1 MRDSEVVASIV
12 AGDPHGLA
20 MAYDRYADSLFK
32 YCRTLLSDPAD
43 AADAV
48 QDTFVIAA
56 TRLDGLRAPE
66 RLRAWLYAVA
76 RNECLRILRAK
87 KGTSALDEAPD
98 VTDHTVDVSEHAERA
113 ELRTL
118 FEHAAAGLNPGER
131 EVIELQLRQGLE
143 AGEVATV
150 LGVSRN
156 HAHTLLSRAR
166 GQLETC
172 LAVLLV
178 GRAGRDECDELGSLL
193 TGWDGRLTVL
203 LRKRVHRHIEHCV
216 TCTARR
222 AAELRPAMLLDLSP
236 GAALTAGALES
247 LHVAFGVPSGLR
259 GHTLALASGHGPV
272 AAAHSAAVLARAGA
286 FGKAGFPKP
295 VHTGQAV
302 LARPHGAGRTKV
314 LRSPKGQ
321 AAVAVAVV
329 IAVAVA
335 AVAFALTGNEEH
347 FTPSAGPKPP
357 ASGPPPASPAAGPAP
372 RKTASKPAPKPS
384 PSAAPTVVPA
394 SPAPAQATAGPP
406 PALMTAGPLS
416 VPATRSPSTT
426 PTTASATPPPRA
438 SPVPATPSATPPR
451 PSPVPATPSAAPP
464 PSRPSPV
471 PTTPSPAP
479 TPTTPS
485 PAPPPPS
492 PAPAPTTASPT
503 PPPAPRPA
511 PTGIPPTGI
520 LSVVPEGGTLI
531 VIPGSAGPL
540 VALHAS
546 GGAVTW
552 SVSVTND
559 PNHLVTV
566 SPAAGTL
573 TTANPTASVTIGI
586 SQFVECGIGTTTA
599 CPTVTISPGNVS
611 LAVWTGWTLPLLTSP
626 LRSVTAAPGSP
637 RQTVRHLP
645 LRIIT

>member
-247 LHVAFGVPSGLR
+247 LRVAFGVPAGLR
-259 GHTLALASGHGPV
+259 GHALALASGHGPV
-272 AAAHSAAVLARAGA
+272 AAAHSAAVLARAGT

-302 LARPHGAGRTKV
+302 LAGPHAAGRTKV

-335 AVAFALTGNEEH
+335 AVAFALTGNKEH
-347 FTPSAGPKPP
+347 FRPSASPKPP
-357 ASGPPPASPAAGPAP
+357 ASGPPPVSPAAGPAP
-372 RKTASKPAPKPS
+372 RKTASKPAPKPA

-394 SPAPAQATAGPP
+394 SPARAQATAGLP
-406 PALMTAGPLS
+406 PALMTAGPLP

-426 PTTASATPPPRA
+426 PTTASAAPP
-438 SPVPATPSATPPR
+438 PPR
-451 PSPVPATPSAAPP
+451 PSPVPTTASAAPP

-471 PTTPSPAP
+471 PTTPSP
-479 TPTTPS
+479 T
-485 PAPPPPS
+485 PPPPS
-492 PAPAPTTASPT
+492 SGPAPTTASPT

-520 LSVVPEGGTLI
+520 LSVVPGGGTLI
-531 VIPGSAGPL
+531 VIPGFAGPL
-540 VALHAS
+540 VTLHAS

-573 TTANPTASVTIGI
+573 TTADPTASVTIGI

-611 LAVWTGWTLPLLTSP
+611 LAVWTGWTLPLLLASP
-626 LRSVTAAPGSP
+626 LPSVTAAPGSP

-645 LRIIT
+645 LRVVA

>member
-1 MRDSEVVASIV
+1 
-12 AGDPHGLA
+12 
-20 MAYDRYADSLFK
+20 
-32 YCRTLLSDPAD
+32 
-43 AADAV
+43 
-48 QDTFVIAA
+48 
-56 TRLDGLRAPE
+56 
-66 RLRAWLYAVA
+66 
-76 RNECLRILRAK
+76 LRAK

-98 VTDHTVDVSEHAERA
+98 VTDHAADVSEQAERA

-247 LHVAFGVPSGLR
+247 LRVAFGVPAGLR

-286 FGKAGFPKP
+286 FGKGGFPKP
-295 VHTGQAV
+295 VHAGQAV
-302 LARPHGAGRTKV
+302 LAGPHGAGRTKV
-314 LRSPKGQ
+314 LRSRKGQ

-347 FTPSAGPKPP
+347 FTPSASPKPP

-372 RKTASKPAPKPS
+372 PKTASKPVPKPP
-384 PSAAPTVVPA
+384 PSAAPTVVPTRA
-394 SPAPAQATAGPP
+394 AQATAGPP
-406 PALMTAGPLS
+406 PALMTAGPWS
-416 VPATRSPSTT
+416 
-426 PTTASATPPPRA
+426 
-438 SPVPATPSATPPR
+438 VPATPSPSTTRTTATATLPPR
-451 PSPVPATPSAAPP
+451 PSALPATPTATPP
-464 PSRPSPV
+464 PSRPSPG
-471 PTTPSPAP
+471 PTTPTATPPPPRPSPG
-479 TPTTPS
+479 PTTPS

-492 PAPAPTTASPT
+492 PGPAPSTARPK

-511 PTGIPPTGI
+511 PTGI
-520 LSVVPEGGTLI
+520 LSVVPGGGTLI
-531 VIPGSAGPL
+531 VTPGSAGPI

-552 SVSVTND
+552 SVAVTND
-559 PNHLVTV
+559 PNHLLTV

-573 TTANPTASVTIGI
+573 TTADPTASVTIRI
-586 SQFVECGIGTTTA
+586 SQFVECGTGTTTA
-599 CPTVTISPGNVS
+599 CPTVTISPGSVS
-611 LAVWTGWTLPLLTSP
+611 LAVWTGWTLPLLLASRLP
-626 LRSVTAAPGSP
+626 SVTAAPGSP
-637 RQTVRHLP
+637 RQTLRHLP
-645 LRIIT
+645 AQAAA

>member
-12 AGDPHGLA
+12 AGDPQGLA
-20 MAYDRYADSLFK
+20 VAYDRYADSLFK

-98 VTDHTVDVSEHAERA
+98 VTDHTVDVSEQAERT

-118 FEHAAAGLNPGER
+118 FEHAADGLNPGER

-150 LGVSRN
+150 LGLSRN

-222 AAELRPAMLLDLSP
+222 AAELRPARLLDLSP

-247 LHVAFGVPSGLR
+247 LRVAFGVPAGLR

-286 FGKAGFPKP
+286 FGKGGFPKP
-295 VHTGQAV
+295 VHAGQAV
-302 LARPHGAGRTKV
+302 LAGPHGAGRTKV
-314 LRSPKGQ
+314 LRSRKGQ

-347 FTPSAGPKPP
+347 FTPSASPKPP

-372 RKTASKPAPKPS
+372 RKTASKPAP
-384 PSAAPTVVPA
+384 SAAPTVVPA
-394 SPAPAQATAGPP
+394 SPTTATATAGPP
-406 PALMTAGPLS
+406 PALMTAGPLPG
-416 VPATRSPSTT
+416 PATPSPSTT
-426 PTTASATPPPRA
+426 PTTATATPP
-438 SPVPATPSATPPR
+438 SR
-451 PSPVPATPSAAPP
+451 PSPLPATPSAAPP
-464 PSRPSPV
+464 PPRPSPV
-471 PTTPSPAP
+471 PTTPSAAP
-479 TPTTPS
+479 PPPRPSPVPTTASATPPSRPSPVPTTPS

-492 PAPAPTTASPT
+492 PAPAPGTASPR

-511 PTGIPPTGI
+511 PTGI
-520 LSVVPEGGTLI
+520 LSVVPGGGTLI
-531 VIPGSAGPL
+531 VIPGFAGPL

-552 SVSVTND
+552 SAAVTND

-573 TTANPTASVTIGI
+573 TTADPTASVTVTI
-586 SQFVECGIGTTTA
+586 SRFVECGIGTTTA

-611 LAVWTGWTLPLLTSP
+611 LAVWTGWTPPLLLTTP
-626 LRSVTAAPGSP
+626 VPSVTTVPGSP
-637 RQTVRHLP
+637 RPAVRHLP
-645 LRIIT
+645 VQVAA

>member
-43 AADAV
+43 AADAAA
-48 QDTFVIAA
+48 DTFVIAA

-156 HAHTLLSRAR
+156 HAHALLSRAR

-193 TGWDGRLTVL
+193 AGWDGRLTVL

-247 LHVAFGVPSGLR
+247 LRVAFGVPSGLR

-286 FGKAGFPKP
+286 FGKEGFPKP
-295 VHTGQAV
+295 VHAGQPV
-302 LARPHGAGRTKV
+302 LAGPHGAGRTKVV

-321 AAVAVAVV
+321 AAVAAAVV

-335 AVAFALTGNEEH
+335 ALAFALTGNKEH
-347 FTPSAGPKPP
+347 FTPSARPKPP
-357 ASGPPPASPAAGPAP
+357 ASGPPPAAPVAGPAP
-372 RKTASKPAPKPS
+372 RKTASKPAPKPA
-384 PSAAPTVVPA
+384 PSAAPAVIPG
-394 SPAPAQATAGPP
+394 SPAPAQATAGLP
-406 PALMTAGPLS
+406 PALMTAGPLP
-416 VPATRSPSTT
+416 VPATLSPSTT
-426 PTTASATPPPRA
+426 PTTASATLPPRP
-438 SPVPATPSATPPR
+438 SPLPATPSATPPPR
-451 PSPVPATPSAAPP
+451 PSPVPTTASAAPP

-471 PTTPSPAP
+471 
-479 TPTTPS
+479 PTTPS

-511 PTGIPPTGI
+511 PTGI
-520 LSVVPEGGTLI
+520 LSVAPEGGTLI

-540 VALHAS
+540 VALRAS

-559 PNHLVTV
+559 PDHLVTV

-573 TTANPTASVTIGI
+573 TTADPTASVTIRI

-611 LAVWTGWTLPLLTSP
+611 LAVWTGWTLPLLLTSP
-626 LRSVTAAPGSP
+626 LPSVTAAPGSP
-637 RQTVRHLP
+637 RQAVRHLP
-645 LRIIT
+645 LHAVT